1 MQKTYHFLLLLCLL
15 FGGISMPTLR
25 PIKSFIQGG
34 ISRIKLDNIA
44 ISSNGITIA
53 VGNEAADAD
62 SIISSLT
69 YAYLKSWQFSN
80 SPQSDFNY
88 LKFPVIP
95 VVAINRSEINLR
107 RDVELLLKEVDLQLS
122 DLLCIDDC
130 DFKKIAADD
139 NLDLILVDHNIIANG
154 IASLSDSHIS
164 VKEILDHHKDEG
176 KYLTAKIR
184 EIAFDNDNNKALVA
198 STCTLI
204 GEKFLENIGALNEDI
219 ATLLIA
225 VIALDSLNMDPAAM
239 RGTPRDLKVLNS
251 LQSLY
256 PNVRKDYLYDTMK
269 NAKTDPLFWES
280 LSAKDAI
287 RLDFKEFQF
296 EYDNNI
302 NEEISNTKN
311 QGSFGIAS
319 VLQPLDLFV
328 VKNDLNDELDG
339 YFNSDKSSTIPDDSL
354 DFDLRCKD
362 MLVIMG
368 LTVEPKLNRELIF
381 YSHSKNRIQQL
392 NLYVETTGGHIK
404 LSILTAIPSV
414 IHLEGG
420 DVYVLAYNQGNI
432 EMSRKQIAPLLS
444 DFYSSLL

>member
-1 MQKTYHFLLLLCLL
+1 MQKIYHFLLFFCLSI
-15 FGGISMPTLR
+15 GCTSMPTLK

-44 ISSNGITIA
+44 TFSNGITISI
-53 VGNEAADAD
+53 GNEAADAD

-69 YAYLKSWQFSN
+69 YAYLKSWQLSN
-80 SPQSDFNY
+80 SPQSDSNY
-88 LKFPVIP
+88 LKYPVIP

-122 DLLCIDDC
+122 DLLCINEC
-130 DFKKIAADD
+130 DFKTITAGD
-139 NLDLILVDHNIIANG
+139 NLDFILVDHNIIANG
-154 IASLSDSHIS
+154 IASLLNSDIS
-164 VKEILDHHKDEG
+164 VKEVLDHHKDEG
-176 KYLTAKIR
+176 KYLISKVR
-184 EIAFDNDNNKALVA
+184 EIAFDDENNKALVA

-225 VIALDSLNMDPAAM
+225 VIALDSLNMDPAAF

-251 LQSLY
+251 LQLLY
-256 PNVRKDYLYDTMK
+256 PNIKKNYLYDMMK
-269 NAKTDPLFWES
+269 NAKTDPHFWDS

-296 EYDNNI
+296 ECNR
-302 NEEISNTKN
+302 NEEMNNTKN
-311 QGSFGIAS
+311 QGSFGISS
-319 VLQPLDLFV
+319 VLQPLNLFI
-328 VKNDLNDELDG
+328 VKNDLNDELNA
-339 YFNSDKSSTIPDDSL
+339 YFNSNKISTAPSSSSDKT
-354 DFDLRCKD
+354 DLRSKD
-362 MLVIMG
+362 MFVIMG
-368 LTVEPKLNRELIF
+368 LTVEPKLNRELMF
-381 YSHSKNRIQQL
+381 YSHSKNRIHQL
-392 NLYVETTGGHIK
+392 ESYLEVKGGHVN
-404 LSILTAIPSV
+404 LSILTIPSI

-444 DFYSSLL
+444 DFYSSLQ